1 MTPCF
6 WANLLHIYQPPGQ
19 KKEITKKVAA
29 ESYWR
34 IIDILKKHPKVK
46 INLNINAS
54 LTEQLP
60 AAGLK
65 KLIEEISALARRG
78 QIEFTGSA
86 KYHVILA
93 LLPEKE
99 IIRQIELNNQ
109 TNKKFF
115 GKLWQPRGFF
125 IPELCYSDRVARVVK
140 KLGFKWIVLDEI
152 AYNGKFNKVKFDK
165 LYKIKDVGLS
175 VFFRNTR
182 ISNLFFTAEAK
193 TPTEFFKIL
202 KKDGRSEKFL
212 LTALDGENLGHHQKE
227 MDKLYADLLNNKKIQ
242 CITFSDLFKIKNL
255 KSKIISPVPSSWSSR
270 ETDIKRKV
278 YYPLWK
284 NPKNEIH
291 TLQWQ
296 LTNLVIKILEKNS
309 SDQNFPQARKLL
321 DRALHSDQYW
331 WASANPW
338 WSVEI
343 IENGGNML
351 LDVLKSLKKI
361 SPKTLQKA
369 ILLNKKISAMAHEWQ
384 NAGRAKKIKHAYL
397 SGEPYERYFAGK
409 VIK

>member
-1 MTPCF
+1 MTSRP

-34 IIDILKKHPKVK
+34 IIDILKRHPKTK

-60 AAGLK
+60 AAGLSK
-65 KLIEEISALARRG
+65 MIGEISALARRG

-93 LLPEKE
+93 LLPEEE

-115 GKLWQPRGFF
+115 GKLWQPTGFF
-125 IPELCYSDRVARVVK
+125 IPELCYSPRVARVVK
-140 KLGFKWIVLDEI
+140 KMGFKWIVLDEI
-152 AYNGKFNKVKFDK
+152 AYNGKFNKAKFEK
-165 LYKIKDVGLS
+165 LYTIKNIGLP
-175 VFFRNTR
+175 VFFRNTM

-193 TPTEFFKIL
+193 TPADFFKIL
-202 KKDGRSEKFL
+202 KKDGRSENFL

-227 MDKLYADLLNNKKIQ
+227 MDKLYNDLLDTKKFEA
-242 CITFSDLFKIKNL
+242 ITFSDLLKIYKT
-255 KSKIISPVPSSWSSR
+255 SEEVEPIPSSWSSR
-270 ETDIKRKV
+270 EEDIKRKI

-291 TLQWQ
+291 RLEWQ
-296 LTNLVIKILEKNS
+296 LTNLAINLLDKNT
-309 SDQNFPQARKLL
+309 DDPGFNLARKKL

-343 IENGGNML
+343 IVNGAAML
-351 LDVLKSLKKI
+351 ADAAKSLKNISPPEREKIKNLYQKI
-361 SPKTLQKA
+361 SDT
-369 ILLNKKISAMAHEWQ
+369 AHEWQ
-384 NAGRAKKIKHAYL
+384 NTGRAQKIKESYL
-397 SGEPYERYFAGK
+397 KGEPYERYFAGK
-409 VIK
+409 IIK